1 MEKRGQRKPLRAL
14 REDSEMMESET
25 TSANNHIGIALP
37 VWLAVY
43 ERGSEGSWRGE
54 AGSAV
59 PHSEAPT

>member
-1 MEKRGQRKPLRAL
+1 MEKREQRKPPRAL
-14 REDSEMMESET
+14 RKEFEMMESET

-37 VWLAVY
+37 VWFAVR
-43 ERGSEGSWRGE
+43 ERKSEGSWRGE